1 MYLQNTKKT
10 KVQKDLSFR
19 KRYILRITK
28 GDFKAP
34 SAITRNVILGD
45 EEKEKQP
52 NSYFISMYLLSSKI
66 RGIKKRGQQTLGEGN

>member
-52 NSYFISMYLLSSKI
+52 NSYFFPCIFYQVKL
-66 RGIKKRGQQTLGEGN
+66 EG